1 MLGSFAI
8 RTISLIVAWHCIGN
22 AHPVAIAQPVNQQP
36 EQAGLPG
43 FEKTIGEK
51 FPRVF
56 EMGADG
62 RLELAAE
69 SHGIKITASEFLADK
84 QVQEYLELTKIQ
96 ASEIEELT
104 RKMKQEM
111 RQSQLDLRAQT
122 RNGNQQQLARFAQ
135 LVLIKKQAIMQKF
148 ERAYSEKLLPHQRN
162 YYTQFLHWVRIRDGG
177 LANELVSGPIGKQLE
192 ISSEQKRSIK
202 NRCGELHA
210 QWKKEIANLEDD
222 ALKRYRAATPTL
234 IRKFLDDVGFF
245 DVELSADIDHLVL
258 NDSSVAIDQAEINAL
273 HFNEAQDLRL
283 VQFQSDIAMGL
294 QHGRRTNYRGNF
306 DPINLSFKPPY
317 IGNPVAR
324 MLVSKPCQDKLKLT
338 QKQKSEMNRLDKQ
351 LGQQFGEVFRNIL
364 NETGDNDA
372 ALKQIQANC
381 KSIVFQ
387 MLQLLSEK
395 QIQEFSGLL
404 MRHRMRTY
412 GFPLAA
418 KNLAHWQDIE
428 ISEREF
434 QRLLDEHQEIQ
445 ADVNGH
451 LARIEDSMIAD
462 LLGELTKEQQKQFH
476 QLVGECPDLMQPNV
490 NRLMLDLATV
500 SNAN

>member
-1 MLGSFAI
+1 MV
-8 RTISLIVAWHCIGN
+8 RTILLIVSWHCIVN
-22 AHPVAIAQPVNQQP
+22 AHSVAIAQPAIQ
-36 EQAGLPG
+36 ETEREELPG

-69 SHGIKITASEFLADK
+69 SHGITINASEFLADK
-84 QVQEYLELTKIQ
+84 QVQQYLELTKIQ

-111 RQSQLDLRAQT
+111 RQSQMDLRAQLLS
-122 RNGNQQQLARFAQ
+122 GDQQQLARFAE
-135 LVLIKKQAIMQKF
+135 LVFLKKQAIMQKF
-148 ERAYSEKLLPHQRN
+148 ERSFFKKLLPHQRN
-162 YYTQFLHWVRIRDGG
+162 YYTQFLHWVRMRDGG
-177 LANELVSGPIGKQLE
+177 LANELVNGPVGKQLE
-192 ISSEQKRSIK
+192 ISSEQKRSIQK
-202 NRCGELHA
+202 RCGELHA
-210 QWKKEIANLEDD
+210 QRQKEIAKIESD
-222 ALKRYRAATPTL
+222 ALIRYRMATPIP
-234 IRKFLDDVGFF
+234 IRKFLDDIDFF
-245 DVELSADIDHLVL
+245 EMEISADIDHLAL
-258 NDSSVAIDQAEINAL
+258 NDSSVALDQAEIDAL
-273 HFNEAQDLRL
+273 HFNEDQDIQV

-317 IGNPVAR
+317 VGIPVAR
-324 MLVSKPCQDKLKLT
+324 MLASKPCQDKLKLT

-351 LGQQFGEVFRNIL
+351 LGQQFGEVFQNIL
-364 NETGDNDA
+364 NETGDNES

-387 MLQLLSEK
+387 MLQTLNEK
-395 QIQEFSGLL
+395 QIHEFSALL

-412 GFPLAA
+412 GFPLTV

-428 ISEREF
+428 ISQREI

-451 LARIEDSMIAD
+451 LARIEDSIIAD

-476 QLVGECPDLMQPNV
+476 QFVGECPDLMRPNV

-500 SNAN
+500 ASAN